1 MAKNEVAEIEA
12 KFLIRQP
19 EQFEQVL
26 AALSELG
33 YGVSERAT
41 ETHVD
46 RYFDTADWAILRA
59 GWAYRCRERR
69 GHQKLTLKSLGS
81 KRGAVFVR
89 DEIEQPLPDRP
100 PPGNGI
106 LPPGPVQKRLAEI
119 ANGMRRRELFRVQ
132 SRRTVFAVTA
142 PGNEATRLELD

>member
-1 MAKNEVAEIEA
+1 MALAKYKVVEIEA

-41 ETHVD
+41 ETHID
-46 RYFDTADWAILRA
+46 RYFDTSEWSILRA

-81 KRGAVFVR
+81 KRGAVFTR
-89 DEIEQPLPDRP
+89 AEIEQPLPDGP
-100 PPGNGI
+100 PSKKAI
-106 LPPGPVQKRLAEI
+106 SL
-119 ANGMRRRELFRVQ
+119 RVRCRNVSQ
-132 SRRTVFAVTA
+132 RS
-142 PGNEATRLELD
+142 